1 MVNAATA
8 LLTTR
13 VREGSCAEG
22 LEAGAVLVGV
32 FPL

>member
-1 MVNAATA
+1 MVNVATA

-13 VREGSCAEG
+13 VREGSSAEG
-22 LEAGAVLVGV
+22 FAAEAVLVGV